1 VNDKNTAP
9 DATASAPGPFTQMA
23 TAIDAAEHAHFMRR
37 LRANDGGMQGWGTV
51 TYGRS
56 TPFAFPDNVTPVAAI
71 VSPPRPFRLYGG
83 VSIEATTASASGEA
97 KPSSR
102 LSLAVIGRNHF
113 GNPIPQQWYAAAHDL
128 LADIGVPAVS
138 QPVGAVE
145 NSLIQFFDEWEQIT
159 PQDAREALALVVAK
173 ARAAQPVQAGEAV
186 DEHEQAIDLMRKL
199 ERDGLEFVCMDG
211 SANVVGIIKAAW
223 KYRASLAPVAAPEL
237 AVLTNERIAE
247 IYRTSFE
254 GMPGAARNAPKAPP
268 LVIEFGKAIEREVR
282 AAQKAA
288 TSTME
293 APIFWYRPIGNDGLY
308 EGPVHNNSVGGKRL
322 RDEKP
327 GEWVPLYRAVAPVS
341 AQQGAAEAA
350 EKPGQWGYNVLTER
364 MEPRENG
371 GFYLAREADKWAAHP
386 TPAAQAVDARPSLS
400 DHAEFQRLLA
410 SYAVGEAGQWELIAC
425 INEWAASPASTP
437 EAVPEQRAD
446 LSDFHA
452 YMRRVHPVTNPHPL
466 DTWLAA
472 QRAAGSDD
480 LSLAVRH
487 GLAVSICKGM
497 PDGDFTAILG
507 TDIKEM
513 HGQDPCAATRRAI
526 RKAIAAMRATQQ
538 ERGK

>member
-1 VNDKNTAP
+1 MDVSKACGDK
-9 DATASAPGPFTQMA
+9 
-23 TAIDAAEHAHFMRR
+23 EC
-37 LRANDGGMQGWGTV
+37 
-51 TYGRS
+51 
-56 TPFAFPDNVTPVAAI
+56 
-71 VSPPRPFRLYGG
+71 G
-83 VSIEATTASASGEA
+83 VE
-97 KPSSR
+97 
-102 LSLAVIGRNHF
+102 V
-113 GNPIPQQWYAAAHDL
+113 
-128 LADIGVPAVS
+128 
-138 QPVGAVE
+138 
-145 NSLIQFFDEWEQIT
+145 
-159 PQDAREALALVVAK
+159 
-173 ARAAQPVQAGEAV
+173 RAAQPVQTGEAV
-186 DEHEQAIDLMRKL
+186 DLLESMELAATWIEGIAPEQLELWRESKVAEIRRDIRK
-199 ERDGLEFVCMDG
+199 
-211 SANVVGIIKAAW
+211 A
-223 KYRASLAPVAAPEL
+223 RASL
-237 AVLTNERIAE
+237 
-247 IYRTSFE
+247 
-254 GMPGAARNAPKAPP
+254 
-268 LVIEFGKAIEREVR
+268 
-282 AAQKAA
+282 
-288 TSTME
+288 
-293 APIFWYRPIGNDGLY
+293 
-308 EGPVHNNSVGGKRL
+308 
-322 RDEKP
+322 
-327 GEWVPLYRAVAPVS
+327 APVS

-538 ERGK
+538 EGGK

>member
-1 VNDKNTAP
+1 MTTKTTTPGTEEGIDLDKLEALLDATTPGEWLLVDRTVYSLEHDGWCKGVEQFRNRFSCSISRDGSGALEEELLANAEFIVAAKRTMPALIALARRAAP
-9 DATASAPGPFTQMA
+9 DTTLASALRDLLQDCRAGVFDGDAARDAQTLLDKIEDEADTTASAPGPFTQMA
-23 TAIDAAEHAHFMRR
+23 AAIDAAEHAHFKRR
-37 LRANDGGMQGWGTV
+37 LDRMMSTGKMEGWGT
-51 TYGRS
+51 
-56 TPFAFPDNVTPVAAI
+56 AA
-71 VSPPRPFRLYGG
+71 Y
-83 VSIEATTASASGEA
+83 ATTASTFRKFGFTDYS
-97 KPSSR
+97 KPIIYSNS
-102 LSLAVIGRNHF
+102 
-113 GNPIPQQWYAAAHDL
+113 
-128 LADIGVPAVS
+128 AD
-138 QPVGAVE
+138 
-145 NSLIQFFDEWEQIT
+145 
-159 PQDAREALALVVAK
+159 
-173 ARAAQPVQAGEAV
+173 RAAQPVQAGEAV

-199 ERDGLEFVCMDG
+199 ERDGLEFVCMDD

-223 KYRASLAPVAAPEL
+223 KYRASLAPVSAQPATREAAYAKVL
-237 AVLTNERIAE
+237 A
-247 IYRTSFE
+247 
-254 GMPGAARNAPKAPP
+254 MP
-268 LVIEFGKAIEREVR
+268 
-282 AAQKAA
+282 
-288 TSTME
+288 
-293 APIFWYRPIGNDGLY
+293 DG
-308 EGPVHNNSVGGKRL
+308 PDVVG
-322 RDEKP
+322 
-327 GEWVPLYRAVAPVS
+327 PVS
-341 AQQGAAEAA
+341 AQQGAADEKIACPGCNGIGTWIGQHDGYDDADCHMCDGAGKIAA
-350 EKPGQWGYNVLTER
+350 PSD
-364 MEPRENG
+364 
-371 GFYLAREADKWAAHP
+371 LAAKA
-386 TPAAQAVDARPSLS
+386 PAAQAVDARPSLS

-538 ERGK
+538 EGGKNG